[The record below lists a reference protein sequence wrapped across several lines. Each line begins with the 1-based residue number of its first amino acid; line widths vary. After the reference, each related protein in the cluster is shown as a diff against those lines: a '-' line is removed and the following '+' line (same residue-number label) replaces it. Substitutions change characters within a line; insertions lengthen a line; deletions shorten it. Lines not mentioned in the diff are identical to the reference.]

1 MKYTESEGNL
11 ASAIYADTASYLR
24 GLILRCRDEGIDTKL
39 SFRLD
44 AKMSTGRKYV
54 LVYDQSYGQLVL
66 NIVEGSGALVEEE
79 LTAINDAILKK
90 FVAWINH
97 KEASIADGHIRKA
110 YINEMSSF
118 YTRRYPQRIKSLG
131 RTLSPEEQEQLE
143 TFGVDL
149 PEWCHYDRST
159 KKIKVTIDEGIEP
172 DRAFWDRRCKEF
184 DRCFNAEGLAR
195 FEGVTNIAGLV
206 GATIDDV
213 LCDDESFVILLGSGR
228 ILEFYH
234 CQDCCETVTLN
245 DVEGDLND
253 LRGGVCN
260 HAEVISQGD
269 DELLWT
275 FYRFGTEKGSVTLR
289 WVGESNGYYSVE
301 VDQRWGDIGKY
312 PVFKG
317 QFVANLD
324 GEGKAESEGNLT
336 RYQER
341 IRLFEVLKDVL
352 DEELAD
358 LSDHERFIAWSTITP
373 DRGAAFS
380 LEEGLITP
388 TRYLYDHTVE
398 EISESFTKMLA
409 DWASYDNSLDE
420 YTVNESL
427 SIDPNQRIERLELF
441 KEHLRIDIDG
451 RSIFITGN
459 EGTDIAV
466 LEGDLTS
473 LLREPNLHIGLA
485 DFETGDLSMA
495 FVVIHTLNQRVV
507 LVQDCR
513 KVKGKAGMRVSI
525 S

>member
-11 ASAIYADTASYLR
+11 ASAIYADTASHLR
-24 GLILRCRDEGIDTKL
+24 DLILRCRNEGIDAKL

-44 AKMSTGRKYV
+44 AKMSTGRTYV

-66 NIVEGSGALVEEE
+66 NIVEGSGDLVEEE
-79 LTAINDAILKK
+79 LLAINDAILRK
-90 FVAWINH
+90 FVAWIRH
-97 KEASIADGHIRKA
+97 KEATLADNHIRKA

-131 RTLSPEEQEQLE
+131 RTVSPEEQRQLE
-143 TFGVDL
+143 TFGVNL

-159 KKIKVTIDEGIEP
+159 KKIKVTIDEGVEP
-172 DRAFWDRRCKEF
+172 DRSFWDHRCKEF
-184 DRCFNAEGLAR
+184 DRCFNEDCLAR
-195 FEGVTNIAGLV
+195 FEGVTNIDGLV
-206 GATIDDV
+206 GEAISDV
-213 LCDDESFVILLGSGR
+213 LCDEESFVILLESGR

-234 CQDCCETVTLN
+234 EPACCETVTLN
-245 DVEGDLND
+245 DVDGDLND
-253 LRGGVCN
+253 LRGGICN
-260 HAEVISQGD
+260 HAEEISQGD
-269 DELLWT
+269 RELLWT

-289 WVGESNGYYSVE
+289 WVGESNGFYSIKVKR
-301 VDQRWGDIGKY
+301 RWCDTERY

-352 DEELAD
+352 NEELAD

-373 DRGAAFS
+373 DVGAAFDI
-380 LEEGLITP
+380 EEGLITP
-388 TRYLYDHTVE
+388 TRYLYDHSVE

-409 DWASYDNSLDE
+409 EWASYDNSLDE

-459 EGTDIAV
+459 EGTDITV

-473 LLREPNLHIGLA
+473 LLREPNLRIGLA
-485 DFETGDLSMA
+485 DFETGDLSMTFA
-495 FVVIHTLNQRVV
+495 VIHTLNQRVV

-513 KVKGKAGMRVSI
+513 SVKGKAGMRVSI